1 MRRSSPYC
9 QSNTPAKAQSPV
21 KIIQRSRG
29 ARSGTLKAS
38 MSDDMVVTLMFFV
51 LHMRKRRHSVPPFRT
66 SCEPKRP
73 RLAEQLPHGTHF
85 FRHSGFG
92 VPRTQRSAY
101 LFAISAFTRVFDV
114 LWQCAA

>member
-51 LHMRKRRHSVPPFRT
+51 LPNADDEAAFVHLVLPPFWT
-66 SCEPKRP
+66 SCEPK
-73 RLAEQLPHGTHF
+73 
-85 FRHSGFG
+85 
-92 VPRTQRSAY
+92 PRTRRPVRSWNSQSPSFRVRRSPDAAQRVA
-101 LFAISAFTRVFDV
+101 LRHKRVYAR
-114 LWQCAA
+114 L